1 MFAGFQFSTAVILP
15 IIAIMALGW
24 RLAQRGIL
32 ENNTV
37 ATMNHIVFHYALPSL
52 LFFSVIKSKAN
63 FSDQWRL
70 ILVGY
75 IAVLTLYFGATAL
88 ARRYFPPM
96 DRGVFV
102 QGVYRANTAIVGLA
116 LVKAVYGD
124 REELFAVAAIF
135 TGAQSLLLNGLS
147 VVVLT
152 EHTGVSRQNRQ
163 LLLTLFRNPLIIAM
177 VLAMA
182 FHSTGLKMPQVFINF
197 GDYLSNLTLPLAL
210 LCAGATF
217 DWREISGAGTVA
229 IWSTLGRVLVS
240 PLVYLLVALALGF
253 RGEYLGMLVLMAAA
267 PAATASYIM
276 AKAMP
281 GNNAVAAANII
292 GLTNVASLLVM
303 GLAISFF
310 KLLGWA

>member
-1 MFAGFQFSTAVILP
+1 MFAGFQFSIAVILP

-24 RLAQRGIL
+24 RLAQRGVM

-37 ATMNHIVFHYALPSL
+37 ATMNHIVFHYALPCL

-75 IAVLTLYFGATAL
+75 VSVLILYFLATRL
-88 ARRYFPPM
+88 AVRHFAPA

-102 QGVYRANTAIVGLA
+102 QGVYRSNTAVVGLA
-116 LVKAVYGD
+116 LVKAVYGSGD
-124 REELFAVAAIF
+124 IFAIAAIL
-135 TGAQSLLLNGLS
+135 TGALSLLLNGLA

-152 EHTGVSRQNRQ
+152 EHTGQGGLNRQ
-163 LLLTLFRNPLIIAM
+163 LLFKLFHNPLIIAM

-182 FHSTGLKMPQVFINF
+182 FHSTGLAMPRLFINF
-197 GDYLSNLTLPLAL
+197 GDYMSNLTLPLAL

-229 IWSTLGRVLVS
+229 VWATLGRVLVA
-240 PLVYLLVALALGF
+240 PLVFVLVGMALGF
-253 RGEYLGMLVLMAAA
+253 RGAHLGILVLLAGA

-292 GLTNVASLLVM
+292 GLSNVASLLVM
-303 GLAISFF
+303 GLTISFF
-310 KLLGWA
+310 KLWGWA